1 MKKIILMGGLVLSF
15 MTSAHSNQLLQTT
28 KNHSPQLNTESKAPE
43 PDQNVCMYA
52 DNIYTEGAVINE
64 FGELY
69 KCVNTSTSV
78 FSDGDNPV
86 DMRWVRISKTDISL

>member
-15 MTSAHSNQLLQTT
+15 MTSAHSNQLLQIT

-43 PDQNVCMYA
+43 PGQN
-52 DNIYTEGAVINE
+52 NIYTEGAVINE

-86 DMRWVRISKTDISL
+86 DMRWVRISKADISL

>member
-1 MKKIILMGGLVLSF
+1 VKKIILMGGLVLSF

-43 PDQNVCMYA
+43 PGQN
-52 DNIYTEGAVINE
+52 NIYTEGAVINE

-86 DMRWVRISKTDISL
+86 DMRWVRISKADISL